1 MRLGSLRNLIGG
13 TPNIVVRNDCRLY
26 PIQIRDT
33 LQYQLPFLRREA
45 TSNMIA
51 IRRQAI
57 HTTISVVLIVL
68 GMTTAAVLATQLDQP
83 PSFALELII
92 FLAGSVGGVANNYR
106 RLVNI
111 PLKVIADQN
120 PITKQL
126 ITFQT
131 YVSPIVGGIFSIVLY
146 LLFMSGIL
154 QGTFFPVFSHVLQEG
169 YVSFKLFAHG
179 ANPATNQDA
188 AKAILWAFIAGF
200 SEGLVPNFIDKIAQE
215 TSDKDEPKDDKPD
228 EPRMVNI

>member
-1 MRLGSLRNLIGG
+1 
-13 TPNIVVRNDCRLY
+13 
-26 PIQIRDT
+26 
-33 LQYQLPFLRREA
+33 
-45 TSNMIA
+45 MIA

-57 HTTISVVLIVL
+57 HITISVVLIVI
-68 GMTTAAVLATQLDQP
+68 GMTTAVVLATQLDQP
-83 PSFALELII
+83 PQFALELII

-106 RLVNI
+106 RLVNM
-111 PLKVIADQN
+111 PLKVIADEN

-154 QGTFFPVFSHVLQEG
+154 QGTFFPAFSPALTKDIYE
-169 YVSFKLFAHG
+169 SFQTFASV